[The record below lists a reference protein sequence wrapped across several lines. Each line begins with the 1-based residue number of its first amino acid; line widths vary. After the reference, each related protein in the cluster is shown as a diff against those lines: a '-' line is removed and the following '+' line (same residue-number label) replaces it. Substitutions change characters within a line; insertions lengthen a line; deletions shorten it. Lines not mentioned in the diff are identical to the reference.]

1 MQNPGRCQTL
11 DPGDGAA
18 ERNLVGMLTPSSN
31 TVLEPYTTHMLEP
44 VFPRVTAHFA
54 RFRVTQIALDEAAN
68 GQFALAPIMAAAELL
83 ADAKCDVI
91 AWNGTSASWLGF
103 DSDERLCEAITAKTG
118 IKATSAILSLNAL
131 LAKLKVKRLG
141 LVTPYTEDV
150 QARIV
155 ENYASIGI
163 EICAE
168 AHSDLSDN
176 FSFANVGEAA
186 IEAMCEDVA
195 AARPDAIAIVCTN
208 MRGPLIAARLERRLG
223 IPVLDSVAFT
233 LWGCLAALRVDPAPL
248 REFGSIFAPVE
259 R

>member
-1 MQNPGRCQTL
+1 MQNWDEGRSL
-11 DPGDGAA
+11 GS
-18 ERNLVGMLTPSSN
+18 RNGRGKRKLIGMLTPSSN

-44 VFPRVTAHFA
+44 LFPEVSAHFA
-54 RFRVTQIALDEAAN
+54 RFRVTQIALDETAN

-118 IKATSAILSLNAL
+118 IVATSAILSLNRL
-131 LAKLKVKRLG
+131 LADLNVKRLG
-141 LVTPYTEDV
+141 LVTPYTDDV
-150 QARIV
+150 QAKIV

-163 EICAE
+163 DVCAE
-168 AHSDLSDN
+168 AHSGLSDN
-176 FSFANVGEAA
+176 FSFANVGEDA
-186 IEAMCEDVA
+186 IETMCADVA

-208 MRGPLIAARLERRLG
+208 MRGPLIAAELERRLG

-233 LWGCLAALRVDPAPL
+233 LRGCLAATSVDPAPL
-248 REFGSIFAPVE
+248 GDFGSIFRPAE